1 MVAPALVRRRCDLPL
16 VVVGVVLSAVGRPAP
31 APASPSPVSP
41 SSVVSEEMML
51 VETEALARAV
61 GEARKARVVVDWERR
76 LVDRTEAR
84 AIAEAVVRD
93 AVAAGG
99 DRADS
104 EVDAQVFLR
113 LGLLTTSDAR
123 YADLI
128 SAAAARDPVG
138 FYDPTARRLYV
149 PSYIPLPEQRLVL
162 AHEIAH
168 ALQDQR
174 FGLRRFLKITPD
186 GRRGLSVDA
195 ELARQA
201 VIEGDAAV
209 LALEAVD
216 PRALFPAPPELA
228 EVAQRARAGLAG
240 TAADRPESPV
250 SPVSPRFLRELLAF
264 PTLEGFTFVARARGR
279 ASWAAID
286 AIWARPPE
294 STAQILHPEKYDRRV
309 SAAGLEIPPLPLM
322 GDGWRWA
329 RAETFGE
336 LLLRVWLSSERA
348 AAGWR
353 GDRMAIYLPAIPPA
367 PPGGDVA
374 GAGGGDAGSSE
385 AGGAGAGAALAW
397 LTAWDGEADA
407 DDFLQAV
414 VPRLAALAAGGA
426 APEPGAPADTSGQ
439 PVVWHARADDTI
451 YAAARR
457 GALVALL
464 LGAPP
469 AALPSLA
476 TMLDGPR
483 PGAPS
488 RRGVRAAP
496 DAKAGDRPRATR

>member
-1 MVAPALVRRRCDLPL
+1 MVASAWVRRRRGWAL
-16 VVVGVVLSAVGRPAP
+16 VVAGAALLAAGRDATT
-31 APASPSPVSP
+31 ASPSPV
-41 SSVVSEEMML
+41 VTEEMML

-61 GEARKARVVVDWERR
+61 GEARKGRVVIDWERR
-76 LVDRTEAR
+76 LVDRVEAR
-84 AIAEAVVRD
+84 AMAGAVVRG

-99 DRADS
+99 GRADT
-104 EVDAQVFLR
+104 EVDAQVFQR
-113 LGLLTTSDAR
+113 LGLLTPDAR

-128 SAAAARDPVG
+128 SDAAARDPVG
-138 FYDPTARRLYV
+138 FYDPAARRLYV
-149 PSYIPLPEQRLVL
+149 PSYIPLPDQRVVL

-174 FGLRRFLKITPD
+174 FGLRRFLKITAD
-186 GRRGLSVDA
+186 GRRGLSFDA

-216 PRALFPAPPELA
+216 PRAPFPAPPELG
-228 EVAQRARAGLAG
+228 EVGQRARAGLAG
-240 TAADRPESPV
+240 AAADRPESPV

-264 PTLEGFTFVARARGR
+264 PTLEGFAFIARARAR

-286 AIWARPPE
+286 AIWARPPD
-294 STAQILHPEKYDRRV
+294 STAQILHPERYDRGV
-309 SAAGLEIPPLPLM
+309 AAAALEIPPLPLM

-336 LLLRVWLSSERA
+336 LLIRVWLSSERA

-353 GDRMAIYLPAIPPA
+353 GDRMAIYLSAVVAPPA
-367 PPGGDVA
+367 GGGVG
-374 GAGGGDAGSSE
+374 GAGGGDAGVPE
-385 AGGAGAGAALAW
+385 AGAAGAGAALAW
-397 LTAWDGEADA
+397 LTVWDGDADA

-426 APEPGAPADTSGQ
+426 APEPSGPADTSGQ
-439 PVVWHARADDTI
+439 PAVWRARADDTI

-483 PGAPS
+483 PGGGP
-488 RRGVRAAP
+488 RRGLRAAP